1 MVSGSS
7 MAGTVLPLCLLLLL
21 LLHGGRPETP
31 GPAARAGPVLRR
43 LRVLEE
49 QFRRFQEVTLS
60 HLQSIARNYNISY
73 NIDRRFQ
80 VLAEQAEAADAAR
93 AVLGAEL
100 ARLAAAG
107 RRLHRRVKRL
117 EGAVGALTP
126 QHHLLTRPEAGAEP
140 HSLWDMVHTQ
150 QEPRGSVPPST
161 ASTQPLKAR
170 QWPQEEGHRLL
181 VETGTTGV
189 PMEDMESLRDAQ
201 AVTAVLSVTGP
212 QEQLGTACG
221 VGSVLLFP
229 SASSSSA
236 AILRPGLPT
245 GLWALSLCTWVL
257 TPAPRLGTVLSYA
270 SEDGDSKVAVHSQDK
285 DPGSVRFVIGDTAF
299 RELPVTPLLDGKWHH
314 LCLSWSSRWGQYRFY
329 VDRRL
334 LAAGSGFQQGYE
346 IPAGGSLVLGQL
358 QGHIRAGF
366 SPTGAFVGRLAGLA
380 LWSRALLP
388 GEVAS
393 MATGRGLPRRPLL
406 TLANASLQGEV
417 QRVACTCLQHCP

>member
-1 MVSGSS
+1 
-7 MAGTVLPLCLLLLL
+7 MAGTVLPLCLLLAAALR
-21 LLHGGRPETP
+21 GGLPEAP
-31 GPAARAGPVLRR
+31 GPAARTGPVLQR
-43 LRVLEE
+43 LRMLEE

-107 RRLHRRVKRL
+107 QRLHRRVKRL
-117 EGAVGALTP
+117 EGTVGGLTP
-126 QHHLLTRPEAGAEP
+126 RHHLLTRPEAGAEP
-140 HSLWDMVHTQ
+140 HSPWDTVRSQH
-150 QEPRGSVPPST
+150 EPRGPVPPST
-161 ASTQPLKAR
+161 ASPRPLKVR
-170 QWPQEEGHRLL
+170 QRLWEEGHRLL
-181 VETGTTGV
+181 VETGTIGMPT
-189 PMEDMESLRDAQ
+189 EDTEPLRDAQ
-201 AVTAVLSVTGP
+201 AVTAALSATATGP
-212 QEQLGTACG
+212 QEQLGTACD
-221 VGSVLLFP
+221 VGPVLLFP
-229 SASSSSA
+229 GASASNA
-236 AILRPGLPT
+236 AVLRPGLRA

-257 TPAPRLGTVLSYA
+257 TPAPRLGTVLYYA
-270 SEDGDSKVAVHSQDK
+270 SEDGDSKLAVHGQDR
-285 DPGSVRFVIGDTAF
+285 DPGSACFVIGDTAF

-314 LCLSWSSRWGQYRFY
+314 LCLIWSSSWGQYRFY

-346 IPAGGSLVLGQL
+346 IPAGGSLVLGQP
-358 QGHIRAGF
+358 QGHVRVGF

-380 LWSRALLP
+380 LWNRALMP

-393 MATGRGLPRRPLL
+393 MATGQGLPCRPLL

-417 QRVACTCLQHCP
+417 QGVACTCLEHCP

>member
-1 MVSGSS
+1 LHR
-7 MAGTVLPLCLLLLL
+7 APL
-21 LLHGGRPETP
+21 
-31 GPAARAGPVLRR
+31 
-43 LRVLEE
+43 

-117 EGAVGALTP
+117 EGTVGALTP
-126 QHHLLTRPEAGAEP
+126 QHHLLTCPEAGAEP
-140 HSLWDMVHTQ
+140 HSLWDTVCTQ
-150 QEPRGSVPPST
+150 QEPRGPVLPST
-161 ASTQPLKAR
+161 ASPRPLKAR
-170 QWPQEEGHRLL
+170 QRPQEEGHQLL
-181 VETGTTGV
+181 VETGTTGM
-189 PMEDMESLRDAQ
+189 PMEDTEPLRDAQ
-201 AVTAVLSVTGP
+201 AVTAALSATATGP
-212 QEQLGTACG
+212 QEQPGTGRGCMAPAGAPGTFVLAALAERCSPSPACG

-236 AILRPGLPT
+236 AILRPGLHA
-245 GLWALSLCTWVL
+245 GLWVLSLCTWVL

-270 SEDGDSKVAVHSQDK
+270 SEDGDSKVAVHGQDK
-285 DPGSVRFVIGDTAF
+285 DPGSMRFVIGDTAF

-314 LCLSWSSRWGQYRFY
+314 LCLIWSSRRGQYRFY

-358 QGHIRAGF
+358 QGHVKAGF

-417 QRVACTCLQHCP
+417 QRVACTCLEHCP

>member
-1 MVSGSS
+1 
-7 MAGTVLPLCLLLLL
+7 MAGMVLPLCLLLLL
-21 LLHGGRPETP
+21 LLQGGQSQAPV
-31 GPAARAGPVLRR
+31 PAARAGPVLRR

-80 VLAEQAEAADAAR
+80 VLAEQAEAADAAQ

-126 QHHLLTRPEAGAEP
+126 QHHLLTRPEGGAEP
-140 HSLWDMVHTQ
+140 HSLWDTVRTQ
-150 QEPRGSVPPST
+150 QEPRGSVPTST
-161 ASTQPLKAR
+161 ASTQPLKVR
-170 QWPQEEGHRLL
+170 QRPQEEGHQLL
-181 VETGTTGV
+181 VETGTTGM
-189 PMEDMESLRDAQ
+189 PMEDTEPLRDAQ
-201 AVTAVLSVTGP
+201 AVTAALSDTATGP

-229 SASSSSA
+229 SASSSSS
-236 AILRPGLPT
+236 AILQPGLPA

-257 TPAPRLGTVLSYA
+257 TPAPSLGTVLSYA
-270 SEDGDSKVAVHSQDK
+270 SEDGDSKVAVHGRDK
-285 DPGSVRFVIGDTAF
+285 DPGSMRFVIGDTAF

-314 LCLSWSSRWGQYRFY
+314 LCLSWSSRRGQYRFY

-358 QGHIRAGF
+358 QGHVKAGF